1 LRVDGGAALQMAALV
16 PAMPHDKC
24 QPYNGFHLEAELPE
38 VFKKK

>member
-1 LRVDGGAALQMAALV
+1 
-16 PAMPHDKC
+16 MPHDKC